1 MKKYDYELIKKM
13 DIKDYYELVKN
24 IDNADELY
32 ELVISGNDYEIN
44 EMGCYFYGDGPA
56 DGFQTNSNYDIGRFQ
71 LHMMEYLKD
80 VLELDLRDIYLGD
93 PDLVEYEDDYDVKNY
108 DDFQMGKLI
117 DRYED
122 KIDAYD
128 LWMNQY
134 NYLSFLEEK
143 FFEGEDI

>member
-1 MKKYDYELIKKM
+1 
-13 DIKDYYELVKN
+13 
-24 IDNADELY
+24 
-32 ELVISGNDYEIN
+32 
-44 EMGCYFYGDGPA
+44 
-56 DGFQTNSNYDIGRFQ
+56 
-71 LHMMEYLKD
+71 MMEYLKD

-122 KIDAYD
+122 EIDAYD